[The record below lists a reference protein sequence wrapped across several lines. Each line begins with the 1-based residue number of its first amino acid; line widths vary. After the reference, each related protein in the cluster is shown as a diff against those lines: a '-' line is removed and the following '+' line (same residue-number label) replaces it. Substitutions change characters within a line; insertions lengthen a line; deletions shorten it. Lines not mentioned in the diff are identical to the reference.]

1 MRIYLS
7 NAGAIA
13 LRDPADFRRLD
24 VMADPQPQDRLERAI
39 ARIGRREDERHVRLS
54 PSVLRFLSQHA
65 GEPEWEAGFSAMVD
79 YAARHGWVDDRGDIR
94 AHMVVNER
102 DEVVSVDDFKAAMRS
117 LPAGISA
124 VSTGD
129 GEQMAGMIVSSLT
142 SISADPPMVG
152 FFVQQTSSARE
163 PLLRNGRFV
172 ANILGEG
179 HGDVIQAFLNK
190 PQGEARFAQGGWI
203 MNEHGSPVLPDA
215 LASIECDIV
224 CTEMLGTH
232 DLIVGKIRKTACRE
246 APPVINFKA
255 ATHRIAPALL
265 Q

>member
-7 NAGAIA
+7 NAGAIS

-24 VMADPQPQDRLERAI
+24 VLADPQPSERLERAI
-39 ARIGRREDERHVRLS
+39 ARVGRREDDRHIRLS

-65 GEPEWEAGFSAMVD
+65 GNPEWEAGFSAMVD
-79 YAARHGWVDDRGDIR
+79 YAARHGWVDERGEIR
-94 AHMVVNER
+94 AHMVVSEH
-102 DEVVSVDDFKAAMRS
+102 DEVVSVEDFKAAMRS

-129 GEQMAGMIVSSLT
+129 GEQVAGMIVSSLT

-152 FFVQQTSSARE
+152 FFVQQTSSARD

-172 ANILGEG
+172 ANILGEN
-179 HGDVIQAFLNK
+179 HGDVIEAFLRQ
-190 PQGEARFAQGGWI
+190 PQGQARFEEGGWI
-203 MNEHGSPVLPDA
+203 TNERGLPVLPDA

-224 CTEMLGTH
+224 CTEALGTH
-232 DLIVGKIRKTACRE
+232 DLIVGKMRKTACN
-246 APPVINFKA
+246 PQQPVINFNA
-255 ATHRIAPALL
+255 GTHRIAPARL